1 MDDEGE
7 GSGEPRRPIT
17 SQFLLNKYQRQQE
30 SSRFREEMMRRHED
44 HWRCPFFIHCWENNL
59 RLPPADNCLECSGP
73 YRNNRPFRRS
83 RSRDGRPE
91 PISRNWREQ
100 EDWRPSVRDRLGGR
114 SDRYDRSEDRRERND
129 RLGGRFDRRDKPEGR
144 TNQYNQP
151 EDRVSAH
158 DRLEE
163 MADARVSDENPLG
176 REPEWEHA
184 KPSTKPVNPRWCPD
198 GLTKSQK

>member
-1 MDDEGE
+1 MEDEGE

-44 HWRCPFFIHCWENNL
+44 HWRCPFFIHYWESNL
-59 RLPPADNCLECSGP
+59 RLPSADNCPKCNSP

-83 RSRDGRPE
+83 CSRDGRPE

-100 EDWRPSVRDRLGGR
+100 EDQRPSVRDRLGGR
-114 SDRYDRSEDRRERND
+114 SDRYDRLEDRHERND
-129 RLGGRFDRRDKPEGR
+129 RLGGRFDRRDQPEAR
-144 TNQYNQP
+144 TNRYNQP

-176 REPEWEHA
+176 CEPEWERA
-184 KPSTKPVNPRWCPD
+184 KPSAKPVNPRWCPD